1 MVFYGIAWYC
11 MVLHCIAW
19 YFMVLHGIA
28 WYCMVL
34 HGVAWYCTVL
44 NGTTW
49 YCMAL
54 HVVAWYFMVLHG
66 IAWYCSDGAKKEG
79 LSKEPLFIKFRNL
92 EFPLPR
98 TTHVTNL
105 TRMPV
110 GETLRQEMSQLIAIK
125 PWRIWITEGSVL
137 NGVSPLWFQEILL
150 LTTPAYEKL
159 VSKERP
165 VGLWSFFPRHKFSL
179 F

>member
-1 MVFYGIAWYC
+1 
-11 MVLHCIAW
+11 
-19 YFMVLHGIA
+19 MVLHGIA
-28 WYCMVL
+28 LHCIVL
-34 HGVAWYCTVL
+34 HSIAR
-44 NGTTW
+44 
-49 YCMAL
+49 
-54 HVVAWYFMVLHG
+54 YFMVFYG

-79 LSKEPLFIKFRNL
+79 LSKEPLFFKFRIL
-92 EFPLPR
+92 KFPLPR

-125 PWRIWITEGSVL
+125 PWRIWITEGSIL

-159 VSKERP
+159 VSKECP
-165 VGLWSFFPRHKFSL
+165 IGLWSFSPITNCVNQPKL
-179 F
+179 FTLDKLSSNIFCCLWVS